1 MARIGLLGGSFN
13 PAHAAHRHISLT
25 AMRQL
30 RLDAVW
36 WLVSPLNPLKSP
48 ESMAA
53 LGDRVA
59 RARLQARHPR
69 ICVTA
74 LEAVLGTRFA
84 VDTVIA
90 LKRRYPQHRF
100 VWLAGDDIVA
110 ELHRWRRWRR
120 FLREVPLAVAPRPGV
135 SLMGAP
141 ALSWAGWSPTPAS
154 RWTDAPLPA
163 IIRLHAGLRPE
174 SATQVRRTDPDWAKN
189 MPSSNKT
196 NTATNMA
203 SNMRMHD

>member
-13 PAHAAHRHISLT
+13 PAHAAHRHVSLT
-25 AMRQL
+25 ALRQL
-30 RLDAVW
+30 QLDAIW
-36 WLVSPLNPLKSP
+36 WLVSPLNPLKLP

-59 RARLQARHPR
+59 RARQQARHSR
-69 ICVTA
+69 IRVTA

-110 ELHRWRRWRR
+110 QLHRWRRWRR
-120 FLREVPLAVAPRPGV
+120 FLGEVPLAVAPRPGV
-135 SLMGAP
+135 SLIGAP
-141 ALSWAGWSPTPAS
+141 ALSWAGWSPKPAS

-163 IIRLHAGLRPE
+163 IIRLHAGFRPE
-174 SATQVRRTDPDWAKN
+174 SATQLRRTDPGWAN
-189 MPSSNKT
+189 
-196 NTATNMA
+196 NMA
-203 SNMRMHD
+203 LNKPAKTASNPRMHD